1 MMKINV
7 KHVVE
12 IAGGLLVGS
21 LASDALNG
29 VVKVVKKQ
37 VNKVNNKKAKE
48 AQ

>member
-12 IAGGLLVGS
+12 IAGGLIVGS

-29 VVKVVKKQ
+29 VVNVVKKQ

-48 AQ
+48 AR